1 MAKVNYQ
8 YETSPRKI
16 DPNYSKK
23 NKKQKEEKNRKL
35 KVVKDIPRQD
45 VKISEKQRKKQIK
58 LTIIALAAIAVL
70 FTICY
75 QNSQI
80 NVKFNQIQ
88 SQKKELATL
97 KKENEQTEVNIENS
111 LNLSNIEQLA
121 KEKLGM
127 SKLTNKQTVYVTLP
141 KKDYI
146 ESASEKIVI
155 NEENEES
162 NWFINLIKKI
172 IGEK

>member
-1 MAKVNYQ
+1 
-8 YETSPRKI
+8 
-16 DPNYSKK
+16 
-23 NKKQKEEKNRKL
+23 
-35 KVVKDIPRQD
+35 
-45 VKISEKQRKKQIK
+45 
-58 LTIIALAAIAVL
+58 
-70 FTICY
+70 
-75 QNSQI
+75 
-80 NVKFNQIQ
+80 
-88 SQKKELATL
+88 
-97 KKENEQTEVNIENS
+97 
-111 LNLSNIEQLA
+111 
-121 KEKLGM
+121 M